1 MSQNDGRARSP
12 DPGEKAEK
20 RRAANPRGSDGSRRR
35 SGGGGGKSATLGQ
48 DAAGPDPAPTTDS
61 VKILIDS
68 PSVKPSLG
76 FEATATALAQIIRD
90 SPPRFAVG
98 IFGNWG
104 SGKTTLMHEIDRK
117 LGTAVVSVQ
126 FNAWRYE
133 REPQLLIPLL
143 DTVRGALIEWAAE
156 KDADTRERVR
166 TAARKVGRIIRGL
179 AAGLS
184 GEVGLPGAV
193 KVTYDVAKSID
204 ALTMSGEPEQPQSL
218 YVAAFRELSQAFT
231 DLGAQGVA
239 KIVVF
244 VDDLD
249 RCLPDNA
256 LDVIESMKLF
266 FDLPGFVFVVGLDE
280 EVVQRAVRTR
290 FPEMSGRAAG
300 TAAVSAGVAVTP
312 ETQLAR
318 DYVEKIFQVP
328 YRLPP
333 MVAEQLND
341 LLEAMYNEAKL
352 SPGQL
357 SDFRQRVAAHLQY
370 VAVRGQINPREVK
383 RFLNTYTLQTL
394 VRPHLQRDIVLPL
407 QTLAFRYDWRVL
419 YDAILTDSILFSDA
433 LIRYRNGDDR
443 AFEDLSPELGTVQD
457 ELATYLRSAAVDA
470 LAGADS
476 LDLYVTSL
484 ESTGRTPSWLT
495 SAYREIGRLR
505 LEIRRIRAIDSPTD
519 SDRDAL
525 NRTASEVASKLQS
538 QLSPDVPGFPAAL
551 PALLEEI
558 RTIVDPAQAAPQ
570 PGSQGDLQQLIADSL
585 ARLDDVATR
594 IYRTLRISRSA
605 LAPALL
611 P

>member
-1 MSQNDGRARSP
+1 MS
-12 DPGEKAEK
+12 
-20 RRAANPRGSDGSRRR
+20 
-35 SGGGGGKSATLGQ
+35 Q
-48 DAAGPDPAPTTDS
+48 DAAGAGPVPTADA

-68 PSVKPSLG
+68 PSVKPSLS
-76 FEATATALAQIIRD
+76 FEATAMALAQIIRD

-104 SGKTTLMHEIDRK
+104 SGKTTLMQEIQRK
-117 LGTAVVSVQ
+117 LGNAVVSVD

-143 DTVRGALIEWAAE
+143 DTVRGALVEWAAG

-193 KVTYDVAKSID
+193 KVTYDVGKSID
-204 ALTMSGEPEQPQSL
+204 ALTMSSEPEQPQSL

-231 DLGAQGVA
+231 ELGAQGVT

-280 EVVQRAVRTR
+280 DVVQRAVRTR
-290 FPEMSGRAAG
+290 FPETAGPAAG
-300 TAAVSAGVAVTP
+300 TAAASAGVAVTP
-312 ETQLAR
+312 EAQLAR

-333 MVAEQLND
+333 VVAGQLND
-341 LLEAMYNEAKL
+341 LLEAMYSEADLL
-352 SPGQL
+352 SGQL
-357 SDFRQRVAAHLQY
+357 DDFRQRIAAHLRY

-383 RFLNTYTLQTL
+383 RFLNTYTLQML
-394 VRPHLQRDIVLPL
+394 VRPQLDRDIVLPL
-407 QTLAFRYDWRVL
+407 QTLVFRYDWRVL

-433 LIRYRNGDDR
+433 LTRYRGGDDR
-443 AFEDLSPELGTVQD
+443 AFEDLSPDLGTVQD
-457 ELATYLRSAAVDA
+457 DLADYLRSDAIAA
-470 LAGADS
+470 LASADS
-476 LDLYVTSL
+476 LDPYMTSL
-484 ESTGRTPSWLT
+484 ESSARTPPWVTL
-495 SAYREIGRLR
+495 AYREIGRLR
-505 LEIRRIRAIDSPTD
+505 LEIRRIRAIESPTD

-525 NRTASEVASKLQS
+525 GKIASDVSGSLQDK
-538 QLSPDVPGFPAAL
+538 LSPSLPGFPAAL
-551 PALLEEI
+551 PALLQEI
-558 RTIVDPAQAAPQ
+558 RTIMEPVQAAPQ
-570 PGSQGDLQQLIADSL
+570 PGTTPADLQQLIADSS

-594 IYRTLRISRSA
+594 IYRTLRVARTA
-605 LAPALL
+605 LAPAPL